1 MVMGMVFS
9 DGRTAMRA
17 KYRDFKHWLGI
28 AHDGRFCYGI
38 VVYSRSWSPDVPIC
52 EWIIPG
58 TYEVSNG

>member
-1 MVMGMVFS
+1 
-9 DGRTAMRA
+9 MRA

-28 AHDGRFCYGI
+28 AHDGRFCYDI